1 MVNWDKRYREGF
13 YDGAIEANTLL
24 TKYWQTIRGRRV
36 ADIAMG
42 SGGNALFLAD
52 KGYFV
57 AGLERSAEAIKIAKK
72 SMAERNLLMWPVLG
86 DAAQLPFRN
95 NSLDGVIIFYFLMRG
110 IIKEVK
116 DLLKKDGIL
125 IYETFLKRQNSID
138 GPRNAD
144 YLLDD
149 GELMR
154 HLDGFEILFYEEAIL
169 EVAGKRKVVARA
181 VGRKK

>member
-1 MVNWDKRYREGF
+1 MVDWDKRYREGF
-13 YDGAIEANTLL
+13 YEGAAEAKSLL
-24 TKYWQTIRGRRV
+24 TKYWKTIPGRRV
-36 ADIAMG
+36 VDIAMG
-42 SGGNALFLAD
+42 NGRNALFLAEQ
-52 KGYFV
+52 GYFV

-72 SMAERNLLMWPVLG
+72 SMAERNLLIWPILG
-86 DAAQLPFRN
+86 DAAHLPFRK
-95 NSLDGVIIFYFLMRG
+95 NSLDGTIIFYFLMRG
-110 IIKEVK
+110 IMKEVK

-125 IYETFLKRQNSID
+125 IYETFLRRQNSID

-149 GELMR
+149 GELLG

-169 EVAGKRKVVARA
+169 EAAGKRKVVARA